1 MSVETSLNEAL
12 LSIPAWIVTIGLF
25 AFSAGFLARRLLGV
39 PIGWPRSIVVGLIVY
54 AAGAPGATLFAS
66 TSGLSAGTELSPSA
80 LGAAALIVVLSF
92 AWAFAFGIGLLVL
105 VEVLWPTGSI
115 PTPLAYFRARRASK
129 ARRRRYFRVAALAI
143 RNGLL
148 RPVGARAV
156 QSGTPEATR
165 TARALAKT
173 LNQAGVSFIKLGQT
187 MSTRADMLPAE
198 YISELSVLQTRAEPE
213 NWTDL
218 EPALAAAL
226 GAPVDQVF
234 ASVSTEPLA
243 SASVAQVHAAVLP
256 NGDAVVVK
264 VQRPQALAQV
274 TVDLDIIERF
284 AGTLEN
290 RTGWGKALGVKALA
304 SGFADSLRE
313 ELDYTAELE
322 SMRTI
327 ASGASTIRIPTVYP
341 ELSSKRVLVM
351 ERLDGVPLGEA
362 DFSTV
367 PAPERQRLAES
378 LLHGVLAQVV
388 VSGVF
393 HADLHPGNILL
404 LASGE
409 LALLDFGS
417 VGRLGKDTRTSL
429 AGFLVAVKAED
440 NVAAA
445 ERLLEMLDPPP
456 ELDRRQFERDLGVL
470 LTYLGGST
478 SSLVTRLFRLVQQHA
493 LGVPAQLAAALR
505 AIGAL
510 EGSIKLIEPGFD
522 VIAEAQ
528 KRSSSLLAS
537 MYSAESLKHLLASNA
552 IGLVSALQ
560 RLPGNLSSLSEKIE
574 QGTLQVRVRQ
584 FSDAGDRSF
593 LTSLAHEGIVA
604 LIAIAAVIGSIVLVG
619 LDTGPMLAPNLR
631 LYTFFGYTLALG
643 GFVFGLRTLVRA
655 FRGKRER

>member
-39 PIGWPRSIVVGLIVY
+39 PIGWPRSIVVGVIVY
-54 AAGAPGATLFAS
+54 AAGAPVATLFAS
-66 TSGLSAGTELSPSA
+66 TSGLSAGAELSPSA

-156 QSGTPEATR
+156 QSGTPEAAR

-362 DFSTV
+362 DFSAV

-528 KRSSSLLAS
+528 KQSSSLLAS

-552 IGLVSALQ
+552 IGLVSAMQ
-560 RLPGNLSSLSEKIE
+560 RLPGNLSSLGEKIE

-584 FSDAGDRSF
+584 FSDAADRSF

-655 FRGKRER
+655 FRGKR